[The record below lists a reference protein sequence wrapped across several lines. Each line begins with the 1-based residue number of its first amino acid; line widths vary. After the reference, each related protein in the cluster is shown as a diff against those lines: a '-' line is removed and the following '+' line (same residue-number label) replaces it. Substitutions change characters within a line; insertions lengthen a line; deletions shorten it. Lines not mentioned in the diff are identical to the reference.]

1 MEDVLNLYEKPYNF
15 AEPVICVDEK
25 SKQLLQDKQKPVKA
39 RKGKLRRADYEY
51 RRNGTR
57 NIFLSVEPKAGQRQ
71 LKVTRHRKKPDFA
84 QFIKEL
90 SKKYSRTEK
99 IHIVVDNLNTHFE
112 KSFYETFSQTEADN
126 ILKKIEFHYT
136 PKHASWLNMAEI
148 ELSIVGRQ
156 CLNRR
161 IPTEEK
167 LKQEIKYW
175 QKYRNDK
182 KLTIQWKFTVKDA
195 RKKFR
200 YRANNSN
207 LTRQTFARVSH
218 ML

>member
-200 YRANNSN
+200 YRAN
-207 LTRQTFARVSH
+207 RQN
-218 ML
+218 

>member
-1 MEDVLNLYEKPYNF
+1 
-15 AEPVICVDEK
+15 
-25 SKQLLQDKQKPVKA
+25 
-39 RKGKLRRADYEY
+39 
-51 RRNGTR
+51 
-57 NIFLSVEPKAGQRQ
+57 
-71 LKVTRHRKKPDFA
+71 
-84 QFIKEL
+84 
-90 SKKYSRTEK
+90 
-99 IHIVVDNLNTHFE
+99 
-112 KSFYETFSQTEADN
+112 
-126 ILKKIEFHYT
+126 
-136 PKHASWLNMAEI
+136 MAEI

-200 YRANNSN
+200 YRAN
-207 LTRQTFARVSH
+207 RQN
-218 ML
+218 

>member
-112 KSFYETFSQTEADN
+112 KSFYKTFSQTEADN

-200 YRANNSN
+200 YRAN
-207 LTRQTFARVSH
+207 RQN
-218 ML
+218 

>member
-175 QKYRNDK
+175 QKYRNDE

-200 YRANNSN
+200 YRAN
-207 LTRQTFARVSH
+207 RQN
-218 ML
+218 

>member
-195 RKKFR
+195 KKKFR
-200 YRANNSN
+200 YRAN
-207 LTRQTFARVSH
+207 RQN
-218 ML
+218 